1 MAKQQ
6 DDDAASVSTTNT
18 AKNIQKKEWI
28 QRWIQ
33 KLSQTL
39 MTDENKKM
47 LHVFIIDPVLNH
59 ILERLFPYVLV
70 LCVLFVV
77 LTAMISLTLLLVF
90 TRLPAALGATSSA
103 LAQSIS

>member
-1 MAKQQ
+1 MSKQN
-6 DDDAASVSTTNT
+6 DDAASVSTTNT
-18 AKNIQKKEWI
+18 AHFQKKDWI

-47 LHVFIIDPVLNH
+47 LHVFIIDPILNH

-77 LTAMISLTLLLVF
+77 LTAMISLTLLVVF

-103 LAQSIS
+103 LAPSIS

>member
-1 MAKQQ
+1 MTKH
-6 DDDAASVSTTNT
+6 DDAGSVSTINT
-18 AKNIQKKEWI
+18 SHIQKKDWI

-90 TRLPAALGATSSA
+90 TRLPAALGATSS
-103 LAQSIS
+103 LAPSIS

>member
-1 MAKQQ
+1 MSKQ
-6 DDDAASVSTTNT
+6 DDAVSVTSTIRTENLH
-18 AKNIQKKEWI
+18 KKDWI

-39 MTDENKKM
+39 MTEENKKM
-47 LHVFIIDPVLNH
+47 LHVFILDPVLNH
-59 ILERLFPYVLV
+59 VLERLFPYVLV

-90 TRLPAALGATSSA
+90 TRLPAALGASSSVFAQTSP
-103 LAQSIS
+103 

>member
-1 MAKQQ
+1 MPK

-18 AKNIQKKEWI
+18 ANIHKKDWI

-90 TRLPAALGATSSA
+90 TRLPAALGATSTIA
-103 LAQSIS
+103 PNIS